1 MDDNRDNR
9 PVRRRYTITGVVQ
22 GVGYRYFARRAAA
35 QLGVGGWVAN
45 QEDGSVV
52 VEAEAPP
59 GVLADFLALLRRGP
73 ASSEVSDILVQDV
86 EIQGE
91 RDFRIES
98 SW

>member
-22 GVGYRYFARRAAA
+22 GVGYRYFARRVAA

-45 QEDGSVV
+45 RDDGSVV

-59 GVLADFLALLRRGP
+59 DVLAALILLLRRGP
-73 ASSEVSDILVQDV
+73 ATSEVADIETQDV
-86 EIQGE
+86 EPQGE
-91 RDFRIES
+91 RDFHIES